1 MISEYR
7 KIDIEVLE
15 DFIEGEE
22 HDIYLLV
29 KKLVFKDMYMTLY
42 EDSFKTLKLDDPLEI
57 FVKIAF
63 KAYKKQNKLNE
74 CLKIRDGKYHD
85 EFLIKCVTSEIY
97 RRFDGAEALKTIT
110 KEEFINLVVEKEK
123 NYLDNIL
130 LSEYNIDLLITM
142 LKDKFGNSCNANMSD
157 VIDYIYEISNNRGNK
172 LVTINT
178 YEEYINE
185 LIKESNLTLHQLG
198 NESLIKKGIYEL
210 TLDKL
215 PTKNNLIMLSFALR
229 LTEEKRTKLFN
240 LAKEKIKNKSNSNMY
255 NFDLNNKRDKLI
267 LHWLNNIDELDGIA
281 KNKNKSIVELFNKIL
296 LAANYDIL
304 K

>member
-1 MISEYR
+1 MNNEDYR

-15 DFIEGEE
+15 DFMEGEE

-42 EDSFKTLKLDDPLEI
+42 EDSFKSLKLDDPLEI

-97 RRFDGAEALKTIT
+97 RRFEGAKALENIK
-110 KEEFINLVVEKEK
+110 KEEFILLVIEKEK

-130 LSEYNIDLLITM
+130 LSEYNIDLLTAM
-142 LKDKFGNSCNANMSD
+142 LKDKFGKSCNTNMSD
-157 VIDYIYEISNNRGNK
+157 VIDYIYEISNKENK

-185 LIKESNLTLHQLG
+185 LIKESKLTLNQLG

-215 PTKNNLIMLSFALR
+215 PKKNNLIMLSFALR
-229 LTEEKRTKLFN
+229 LTEEKRNKLFN

-267 LHWLNNIDELDGIA
+267 IHWLNNIDELDAIA
-281 KNKNKSIVELFNKIL
+281 KTKNKYIVELFNEIL
-296 LAANYDIL
+296 SSANYDVL